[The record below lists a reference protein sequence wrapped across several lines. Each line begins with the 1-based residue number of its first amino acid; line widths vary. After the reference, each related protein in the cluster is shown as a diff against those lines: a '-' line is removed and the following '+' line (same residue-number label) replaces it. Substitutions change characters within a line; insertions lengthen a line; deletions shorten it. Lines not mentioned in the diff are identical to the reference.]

1 MLATGWG
8 RGVFFGGGEEKFS
21 RHTISKLHVFDQIV
35 FFKYRNFQTKGA
47 LSMVI

>member
-8 RGVFFGGGEEKFS
+8 GDFFFGGEEKFP

-47 LSMVI
+47 LLMLI